1 METKKVIVKGM
12 KCDNC
17 RTSVENGIR
26 NIPGIRDV
34 EVDLQKQEAVVTAD
48 HVDLEKVES
57 VIRNLGYSYGGEK

>member
-1 METKKVIVKGM
+1 METKKIVVNGM

-17 RTSVENGIR
+17 KTSVENGLR
-26 NIPGIRDV
+26 NLPGMKEV
-34 EVDLQKQEAVVTAD
+34 EVDLNNQEAVVTAD